1 MDRVSSSLTIILRI
15 ALPTMWAA
23 SVISL
28 VVLLSWSI
36 GGRANIFANLIVL
49 IGLFL
54 IIACGIAFIKL
65 ILWKLYRVE
74 MDDKYVY
81 VSNYFRTFKYPFQD
95 IESIKG
101 VSLAP
106 ERIFKI
112 RLKSKGSFGKV
123 IYFLASQ
130 KLWQGFIETHSHQLK
145 NIFIPEIH
153 PEN

>member
-1 MDRVSSSLTIILRI
+1 MNRVSSSLTIILRI
-15 ALPTMWAA
+15 AFPTMWAA
-23 SVISL
+23 FVISL

-36 GGRANIFANLIVL
+36 GGRVNIFSNPIVL

-65 ILWKLYRVE
+65 ILWKLYRVD

-81 VSNYFRTFKYPFQD
+81 VSNYFRTYKYPFQD

-101 VSLAP
+101 ISFAP
-106 ERIFKI
+106 NRIYKI
-112 RLKSKGSFGKV
+112 QLKSKGSFGSA

-130 KLWQGFIETHSHQLK
+130 KLWQDFVETHPNQLE
-145 NIFIPEIH
+145 NIFRP
-153 PEN
+153 

>member
-1 MDRVSSSLTIILRI
+1 MNRVSSSLTIILRI

-23 SVISL
+23 SVVSL
-28 VVLLSWSI
+28 VVLLSWSV
-36 GGRANIFANLIVL
+36 GGRANIFANPIVL

-54 IIACGIAFIKL
+54 IIASGIAFIKL
-65 ILWKLYRVE
+65 LLWKLYRVDI
-74 MDDKYVY
+74 DDKYVY

-101 VSLAP
+101 ISLLP

-112 RLKSKGSFGKV
+112 QLKSKGSFGSV

-130 KLWQGFIETHSHQLK
+130 KLWQDFVKEHPLQLQDIYTVGEK
-145 NIFIPEIH
+145 G
-153 PEN
+153 